1 MPAKPRKN
9 SQEQSFIDRARR
21 EQIMAACMTV
31 LAEQGYP
38 SASLQRVA
46 DQAGISKGLISY
58 YFENRDALMRE
69 TLFNGYERLGQ
80 EVMSQVDLS
89 APPPAVLRQLV
100 LVSARVSL
108 KNSAMQHA
116 MTEIISNLRHEDS
129 EKKLNFSDRDA
140 TYAGL
145 EQLYRTGQQTGHFR
159 DFDIRAMAVL
169 HQGAIDSMFLYL
181 SSHPETDA
189 EKFAGQIADFLVAAV
204 ICSEGQ

>member
-1 MPAKPRKN
+1 
-9 SQEQSFIDRARR
+9 
-21 EQIMAACMTV
+21 MAACMTV

-38 SASLQRVA
+38 NTSLQRVA

-69 TLFNGYERLGQ
+69 TLFSSYERLGQ

-89 APPPAVLRQLV
+89 APPPTVLRQLV
-100 LVSARVSL
+100 LISARVTL
-108 KNSAMQHA
+108 KNSAMQQA
-116 MTEIISNLRHEDS
+116 MTEIISNLRHTGAET
-129 EKKLNFSDRDA
+129 KLNFSDRDA

-145 EQLYRTGQQTGHFR
+145 EQLYRTGQETGHFR

-181 SSHPETDA
+181 SSHPETDP
-189 EKFAGQIADFLVAAV
+189 EKFADQIASFLVAAV
-204 ICSEGQ
+204 AHREEQRYPGI

>member
-1 MPAKPRKN
+1 MPAKSRKN

-38 SASLQRVA
+38 NASLQRVA

-69 TLFNGYERLGQ
+69 TLFSGYERLGQ
-80 EVMSQVDLS
+80 EVMSQVDLTS
-89 APPPAVLRQLV
+89 PPPTVLRQLI

-116 MTEIISNLRHEDS
+116 MTEIISNLRNTTA
-129 EKKLNFSDRDA
+129 EKKLDFADRDA
-140 TYAGL
+140 TYSGI

-159 DFDIRAMAVL
+159 DFDVRAMAVL

-181 SSHPETDA
+181 ASHPETDP
-189 EKFAGQIADFLVAAV
+189 EPFADQIASFLVAAV
-204 ICSEGQ
+204 LYSEEQ